1 MDGLSVGDRIQLKL
15 IGGDRDKVLL
25 ELDSFR
31 DQKPGQRVRVLLR
44 SGRAIEGVVN
54 TASSAHLSLLAIPG
68 GELHQIP
75 ATELARISAATTPSG
90 AVTGTAMVLAL
101 GAAAGGIAYWAVPS
115 TSLVAVALTGSV
127 VALGTGMLRRLLM
140 QRQSWATIWEA
151 PPEPPPAA

>member
-1 MDGLSVGDRIQLKL
+1 VSGLSLGDRIQLKL

-54 TASSAHLSLLAIPG
+54 TASTAHLSLLAIPG

-75 ATELARISAATTPSG
+75 AADLARISAATTPSG
-90 AVTGTAMVLAL
+90 AMAGTATVLAL
-101 GAAAGGIAYWAVPS
+101 GAVAGGIAWWAVPS

-127 VALGTGMLRRLLM
+127 VALGTGILRRLLTR
-140 QRQSWATIWEA
+140 RQSWATIWKA
-151 PPEPPPAA
+151 PPGLPPAA